1 MKTGINLLPY
11 FEQES
16 EKDQQTKKWLTIFST
31 TLLVVVS
38 ISIIILL
45 IGQIRLKKEI
55 AEIIGPTQKLES
67 SITGQ
72 RDKEATIRIIKMKTS
87 LAAKIYSEPS
97 PFLKIFQFLIDNK
110 PEGIVFN
117 EISLPNTKTVTFSG
131 TSTNALSFSEFFNNL
146 LDKEKGRKQFTSLQL
161 ESFSGSKIGD
171 YSFSF
176 SATLPIDK

>member
-1 MKTGINLLPY
+1 
-11 FEQES
+11 
-16 EKDQQTKKWLTIFST
+16 
-31 TLLVVVS
+31 
-38 ISIIILL
+38 
-45 IGQIRLKKEI
+45 
-55 AEIIGPTQKLES
+55 
-67 SITGQ
+67 
-72 RDKEATIRIIKMKTS
+72 MKTS

-97 PFLKIFQFLIDNK
+97 PFLKIFHFLIDNK